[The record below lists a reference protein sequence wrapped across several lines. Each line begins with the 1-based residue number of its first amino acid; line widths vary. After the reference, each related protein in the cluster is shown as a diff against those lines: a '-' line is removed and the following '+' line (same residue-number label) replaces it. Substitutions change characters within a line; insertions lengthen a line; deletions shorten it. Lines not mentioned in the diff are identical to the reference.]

1 MANNPFRIQGMG
13 IRAEAQRRYWKRWK
27 GIGEKWT
34 DLDRIMLTEPQVVA
48 MAEEVIETEYFSS
61 DTLKRPSIPEFTV
74 IVGEAGKQENTYIC
88 FRKTLMNADDFIVPF
103 VEGAESTIVPFIDA
117 YCYVNNKGTLC
128 NCVVTLCATTLKN
141 TATGEVLTCSG
152 QAASYYNDDPDT
164 DRMFSDMDYFNEFAR
179 TVKALYM
186 AVQRISGKRPEVL
199 VTTGTTE
206 VEKTVTI
213 KRKGRYKQV
222 RKTKMVKV
230 IRVSDDV
237 IVRQDPRGH
246 HKISC
251 PCWGVAGHMRTYKSG
266 KQVWIKP
273 YRKGKQRNNP
283 AAYVPK
289 EYQLPKEE

>member
-186 AVQRISGKRPEVL
+186 AVQRISVKRPEVL

-273 YRKGKQRNNP
+273 YRKGKQRNTP

>member
-186 AVQRISGKRPEVL
+186 AVQRISVKRPEVL

-237 IVRQDPRGH
+237 IVRQ
-246 HKISC
+246 
-251 PCWGVAGHMRTYKSG
+251 
-266 KQVWIKP
+266 
-273 YRKGKQRNNP
+273 
-283 AAYVPK
+283 
-289 EYQLPKEE
+289 